1 MIKRS
6 IVFIVLLLP
15 LLHFGQ
21 DFSEFW
27 TGYYSYFDIKDVV
40 TANNKIYAASENAV
54 FSYNSLTKEFTEH
67 TTINGLSGEEISTIH
82 YSNANSLLVVG
93 YNNGLI
99 EIIFD
104 DSDEVLTIVDIESKP
119 TINTT
124 NKKINSIT
132 EYEDV
137 VYLSTGFGISVFNLK
152 RLEFGDTYFIGDAGS
167 QIQVNQTTIFN
178 GDIYAACQTGGVRKG
193 SLSNPNLIDF
203 NNWTTIAT
211 GSFLGIASLD
221 TNLYAFNSN
230 RVVSSIN
237 NDILTA
243 AATLGQVP
251 LDIKIANEELV
262 VTTRDFVSLYN
273 TSFAL
278 TTEIPVNAEFNTQY
292 NAATVNP
299 EYIFIATKDFGVLKT
314 SISNPE
320 VLEEIHPDSPLLNRP
335 FAITAGNGDLW
346 LTYGDHSLTLN
357 PFPLKSRGYS
367 RLKNN
372 TWQNIPFSEVL
383 GATNL
388 KEVAINP
395 FNNNQVF
402 IGSYFSGL
410 LEVNNETPTELF
422 TVNNS
427 GLEPVVTTT
436 ADTRVSSLKFDNEGV
451 LWSLTN
457 ITANPLK
464 SYNPSTNVWD
474 IFSLSDI
481 IEDPFDNNGFT
492 GLEIGADQT
501 KWIGSQNRGLIGLST
516 ENGRQQTKSLS
527 TEEQNMPSRFV
538 TALALDNNQQLWI
551 GTTRGLRVLFNTT
564 NFFNDSN
571 SIAEQIIIEE
581 DGVAQELLFQQL
593 ITDIEVD
600 GSNNKWV
607 STVDAGVFLFSPDGQ
622 RTIFHFT
629 KDNSPLPTNN
639 INDMAI
645 DNSNGTVYIASEK
658 GLLAFASGGSSSQ
671 ENFETARVYPN
682 PVRPGFN
689 IADKKI
695 KIQGITED
703 TNIKITDIEGNLV
716 AEAQSRT
723 NARFNN
729 FNLEVAGGTAFWN
742 GKNFANNTVASGVY
756 LILLSD
762 LKTFETNV
770 LKLMIVR

>member
-314 SISNPE
+314 SISNSE

-474 IFSLSDI
+474 VFSLSDI